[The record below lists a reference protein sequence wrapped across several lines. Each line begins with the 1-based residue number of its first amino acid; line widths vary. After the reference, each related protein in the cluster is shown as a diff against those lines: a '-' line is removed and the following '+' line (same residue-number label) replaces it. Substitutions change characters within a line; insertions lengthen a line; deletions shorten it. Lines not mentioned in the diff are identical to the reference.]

1 MKKLSTYA
9 ISLALCGLLLFANTA
24 QADSECSRVRGI
36 VVAHLGAPAATCPTG
51 SLAGVAGDVFDASY
65 NLIGTTT
72 ACLTGQEP
80 PDSNGVIRATLTHS
94 FIFTAGEL
102 EGVIIGTEDRA
113 VLSPAGRPGLYRV
126 NNRLDITTGGS
137 GHLRTNGIANFANGD
152 VMLEYN
158 GRICS
163 AD

>member
-1 MKKLSTYA
+1 MNKLLTYT
-9 ISLALCGLLLFANTA
+9 ISLALCGLLLFTTTA
-24 QADSECSRVRGI
+24 LADNDCTRVRGI

-51 SLAGVAGDVFDASY
+51 SLAGVAGDVFDATF

-80 PDSNGVIRATLTHS
+80 PDINGVIRATLTHN
-94 FIFTAGEL
+94 FIFTD
-102 EGVIIGTEDRA
+102 GVLQGVTISTEDRA

-137 GHLRTNGIANFANGD
+137 GRLRTNGIANFANGD

-158 GRICS
+158 GRVCA

>member
-1 MKKLSTYA
+1 MNKLLTYTV
-9 ISLALCGLLLFANTA
+9 SLALCGLLLLTTTA
-24 QADSECSRVRGI
+24 QADSDCTRVRGI

-51 SLAGVAGDVFDASY
+51 SLAGVAGDVFDTSY

-80 PDSNGVIRATLTHS
+80 PTNSGVIRATLTHS

-102 EGVIIGTEDRA
+102 EGVTIGTQDRA

-126 NNRLDITTGGS
+126 NNRLHIITGGS
-137 GHLRTNGIANFANGD
+137 GNLRTNGIANFANGD
-152 VMLEYN
+152 VMLEYS
-158 GRICS
+158 GRIC
-163 AD
+163 AAN

>member
-1 MKKLSTYA
+1 MNKLLTYTV
-9 ISLALCGLLLFANTA
+9 SLALCGLLLFTITA
-24 QADSECSRVRGI
+24 QADSDCTRVRGI
-36 VVAHLGAPAATCPTG
+36 IVAHLGAPAATCPTG

-65 NLIGTTT
+65 NLIGATT

-80 PDSNGVIRATLTHS
+80 PDANGVIRATLTHN

-102 EGVIIGTEDRA
+102 QGVTIGTQDRA
-113 VLSPAGRPGLYRV
+113 VLSPLSRPGLYRV
-126 NNRLDITTGGS
+126 NNRLNITTGGS

-158 GRICS
+158 GRICA